1 VKIKYGDSKNVNN
14 DLSVGSY
21 LRDIRKYKPLSREE
35 EAEVLRRAKAGERA
49 ANEKLISAN
58 LLFVVSVANQYANRG
73 LPLSDL
79 IAEGNIGLINAVQK
93 FDETRNLKFI
103 SYAVWWIR
111 QAILKALAEQTN
123 IVRFPINQIEDLE
136 GINRTARILAQ
147 ALGRIPTLPE
157 VAESASMSLRR
168 AERAVNASQSD
179 VSLDGPIDADEEVSL
194 HNLIPSGG
202 PSADEELSNRTLVEA
217 VIDSMTA
224 LTSREAKIVKLYFGL
239 EGEPVTLEKIGT
251 QLGMTRE
258 RARQIRNEA
267 IGKLRRNLRVKGLA
281 AA

>member
-1 VKIKYGDSKNVNN
+1 MKIKFGDSKNVNN

-35 EAEVLRRAKAGERA
+35 EGELLKRVKAGDRTA
-49 ANEKLISAN
+49 TEKLISAN

-79 IAEGNIGLINAVQK
+79 IAEGNIGLLHAVTK
-93 FDETRNLKFI
+93 FDETRKHKFI

-136 GINRTARILAQ
+136 GLNRTSRALSQ
-147 ALGRIPTLPE
+147 MLGRVPSLGE
-157 VAESASMSLRR
+157 VAESASMSRRR
-168 AERAVNASQSD
+168 AERALVASQSD
-179 VSLDGPIDADEEVSL
+179 ISLDGPVDFDEEVSL
-194 HNLIPSGG
+194 YNLIPSGG
-202 PSADEELSNRTLVEA
+202 PSVEDALSAKSLAEA
-217 VIDSMTA
+217 VSDSMAA

-239 EGEPVTLEKIGT
+239 EGEPVTLEKIGS
-251 QLGMTRE
+251 QMGMTRE

-267 IGKLRRNLRVKGLA
+267 IGKLRRTLRVKGLA

>member
-1 VKIKYGDSKNVNN
+1 
-14 DLSVGSY
+14 
-21 LRDIRKYKPLSREE
+21 
-35 EAEVLRRAKAGERA
+35 
-49 ANEKLISAN
+49 
-58 LLFVVSVANQYANRG
+58 VVSVANQYANRG

-194 HNLIPSGG
+194 HNLIPSGR

>member
-1 VKIKYGDSKNVNN
+1 MKIKFGDSKNVNN

-35 EAEVLRRAKAGERA
+35 EGELLKRVKAGDRTA
-49 ANEKLISAN
+49 TEKLISSN

-79 IAEGNIGLINAVQK
+79 IAEGNIGLIHAVKK
-93 FDETRNLKFI
+93 FDETRKHKFI

-136 GINRTARILAQ
+136 GLNRTSQ
-147 ALGRIPTLPE
+147 ALSQTLGRAPSFGE
-157 VAESASMSLRR
+157 VAESASMSRRR
-168 AERAVNASQSD
+168 AERALVASQSD
-179 VSLDGPIDADEEVSL
+179 VSLDGPIDFDEEVSL
-194 HNLIPSGG
+194 YNLIPADG
-202 PSADEELSNRTLVEA
+202 PSVDEELSAKSLAEA
-217 VIDSMTA
+217 VSDSMSA

-239 EGEPVTLEKIGT
+239 EGEPVTLEKIGS
-251 QLGMTRE
+251 QMGMTRE

-267 IGKLRRNLRVKGLA
+267 IGKMRRTLRVKGLA

>member
-14 DLSVGSY
+14 DLSVGSC

-136 GINRTARILAQ
+136 GINRTARVLAQ